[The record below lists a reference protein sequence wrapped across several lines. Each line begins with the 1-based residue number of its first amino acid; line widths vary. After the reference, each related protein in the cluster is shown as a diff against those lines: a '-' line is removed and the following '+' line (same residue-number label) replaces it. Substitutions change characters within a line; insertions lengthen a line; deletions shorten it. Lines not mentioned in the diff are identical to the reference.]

1 MRGDWANRG
10 QQEEEINLCPPM
22 QMFREAAQEKL
33 EEGQQ
38 AQITA
43 KCNILILILKLF
55 CIAYQKEREN
65 WGFSIGQS

>member
-33 EEGQQ
+33 EED
-38 AQITA
+38 
-43 KCNILILILKLF
+43 NKLRSLQNVIF
-55 CIAYQKEREN
+55 
-65 WGFSIGQS
+65 